1 MALFAN
7 RKGHLVGVIRDLAG
21 TGGFSCAIATSQG
34 VAVRRA
40 DSWGRRV
47 TIHRWKPLQYAPQL
61 SVVALL
67 FLLISIF
74 ASSATAQFPPAPGT
88 GPGLP
93 ETVEAIENARVTT
106 RILYITAHPDDE
118 SAAVLTYLARGLHA
132 DVALLSLT
140 RGEGGQNDL
149 GPEQAPQLGLIRSQE
164 LLAATRG
171 YGVKLF
177 FTRARDFGYS
187 KTPEETEKV
196 WGEEVL
202 QDMVEVIRAFRPTI
216 VINGWGG
223 VHTGHGH
230 HQATGLLTPKAVQL
244 AADPNFKAHGSSS
257 AREDTAPWGDR
268 RPVLLLDIDR
278 SEKPQ
283 GYPLPLDDISP
294 LYGKSWREIG
304 LDAFANHHTQGI
316 TGFLNSPFLRRPIT
330 LKREDGGDFDPAS
343 LNEPLGPLDEDFE
356 VGNKGVDPLMRSVDA
371 SLVAARDAALRLD
384 WKSSADSLI
393 AAGKKLDQIPLPALS
408 SQSLPPV
415 QSLADSIRR
424 KREKI
429 NAALV
434 LVAGLRLDAIA
445 DRSELVAGESFTVRV
460 EPHHR
465 EGLNSDSRKI
475 AIALPQDWNIVK
487 EESELNGVIR
497 FTISVPQSLRF
508 PQNASDWPVWSPRI
522 AGNVANSPSPALL
535 PEPPPLATAT
545 QDVVLNGYSFSAAFP
560 VTSIRAT
567 STRADRIPPRA
578 VPAYTIDVEPKQV
591 INVLTK
597 AGPRKPF
604 EILLRIHSYATEP
617 SKVTIGLDAPRLWKV
632 TAPVSL
638 NFTGVGDQF
647 ARFQVTPP
655 VQLAAGNYK
664 ISAHASTSSDHA
676 TAAKDDKFNFSLEP
690 LPTMPT
696 LLWAEPA
703 RCIIHAFPINV
714 PQNLRVGYITAE
726 SEPIP
731 DALRMLGIQVDLLDP
746 QALAFRDLSKFDAI
760 VVGVRAY
767 ELRSDLPGAN
777 QRLLDYASNGG
788 TLLVQYQRDFAWDR
802 SSFAPYPALISP
814 PAPSAREG
822 SSAPPRPLPRI
833 TDEKSPVKFLKPN
846 DPLLN
851 RPNKIAQS
859 DFKGWVQERGLYF
872 WTQFDAKYTPL
883 LAMNDP
889 GEPEQ
894 NGAIVYTRY
903 GKGFYIY
910 TGIAFFRQLP
920 EGVPGAY
927 RLFVNLLSASR
938 PQR

>member
-1 MALFAN
+1 MAHWGQRRPAARLSLFS
-7 RKGHLVGVIRDLAG
+7 
-21 TGGFSCAIATSQG
+21 F
-34 VAVRRA
+34 
-40 DSWGRRV
+40 
-47 TIHRWKPLQYAPQL
+47 
-61 SVVALL
+61 L
-67 FLLISIF
+67 FLLNLIF
-74 ASSATAQFPPAPGT
+74 MSPTKAQFPPAPGT
-88 GPGLP
+88 GTGLP

-177 FTRARDFGYS
+177 FTRAKDFGYS

-196 WGEEVL
+196 WGGEVL
-202 QDMVEVIRAFRPTI
+202 QDMVEIIRAFRPTV

-230 HQATGLLTPKAVQL
+230 HQAAGLLTPKAVQL
-244 AADPNFKAHGSSS
+244 AADPNFKVRGSSS
-257 AREDTAPWGDR
+257 AQENAAPWGDR
-268 RPVLLLDIDR
+268 RPILLLDVDR
-278 SEKPQ
+278 GEKPQ
-283 GYPLPLDDISP
+283 GYPLPLDDVSP

-304 LDAFANHHTQGI
+304 LDAFANHRTQGI

-356 VGNKGVDPLMRSVDA
+356 VGNKGVDPLMRAVDA

-384 WKSSADSLI
+384 WKASSDFLI
-393 AAGKKLDQIPLPALS
+393 AADKKLNQIPLPALS
-408 SQSLPPV
+408 SQTPAPI
-415 QSLADSIRR
+415 QSLFQSIHR
-424 KREKI
+424 KRDKI

-434 LVAGLRLDAIA
+434 LVAGVRLDAIS
-445 DRSELVAGESFTVRV
+445 DRSELVPGETFTVRV

-465 EGLNSDSRKI
+465 DAINGDFRKI
-475 AIALPQDWNIVK
+475 SLALPQDWNIVK
-487 EESELNGVIR
+487 EEPEQNGAIR
-497 FTISVPQSLRF
+497 FTVSIPQALRF
-508 PQNASDWPVWSPRI
+508 PQNTSEWLLWSSRI
-522 AGNVANSPSPALL
+522 QANAPGLPSPALL
-535 PEPPPLATAT
+535 PEPPPLVTAA
-545 QDVVLNGYSFSAAFP
+545 QDVVLDGYSFTAISP

-567 STRADRIPPRA
+567 STRADRIAPRVVPP
-578 VPAYTIDVEPKQV
+578 YTLAVEPKQV
-591 INVLTK
+591 INILAK
-597 AGPRKPF
+597 SEFGPRKPF
-604 EILLRIHSYATEP
+604 EVLLRIHSYATQP
-617 SKVTIGLDAPRLWKV
+617 GKVSVGLDVPRLWSV
-632 TAPVSL
+632 TAPVL
-638 NFTGVGDQF
+638 LDFNGPGDQY

-655 VQLAAGNYK
+655 LMLAAGSYK
-664 ISAHASTSSDHA
+664 ISARSYNSADPATS
-676 TAAKDDKFNFSLEP
+676 AKDQKLALSLDP

-703 RCIIHAFPINV
+703 QCIVHAFAINV

-731 DALRMLGIQVDLLDP
+731 DALRMLGIQVDLLDA

-767 ELRSDLPGAN
+767 ELRPDLVAAN
-777 QRLLDYASNGG
+777 QRLLDYTANGG
-788 TLLVQYQRDFAWDR
+788 TLLVQYQRDFIWDK
-802 SSFAPYPALISP
+802 SSFAPYPALVSP
-814 PAPSAREG
+814 PASPAKDG
-822 SSAPPRPLPRI
+822 GTPAPRPLPRI
-833 TDEKSPVKFLKPN
+833 TDENSPVRFLKPN

-851 RPNKIAQS
+851 RPNKITQS

-872 WTQFDAKYTPL
+872 WTQFDSKYTTL
-883 LAMNDP
+883 VAMHDP
-889 GEPEQ
+889 GEPDL
-894 NGAIVYTRY
+894 NGALVYARY
-903 GKGFYIY
+903 GKGVYIY

-938 PQR
+938 PAR